1 MLLGI
6 IELTLLKTKHFLHLF
21 LWLEIFL
28 PTFLF
33 RSKLFFFRHCRGIQ
47 FFNLIRWQSKSL
59 IWRKKVTE
67 KNFKSS
73 DYVFNILSPVNVKAN
88 FNFAI
93 HQSKSF
99 VVILVNT
106 FYVSSLMLVKKQW
119 SFGIKYMSA
128 AYFLIGDSGTL
139 G

>member
-1 MLLGI
+1 MLLGV
-6 IELTLLKTKHFLHLF
+6 IELTLLKNKALSPSFCMVGNIPSNFSVSFET
-21 LWLEIFL
+21 
-28 PTFLF
+28 
-33 RSKLFFFRHCRGIQ
+33 FFFRHCRGIQ
-47 FFNLIRWQSKSL
+47 FFDLLKWQSKSL

-67 KNFKSS
+67 KNS

-106 FYVSSLMLVKKQW
+106 FYVSSLMLVEKQW
-119 SFGIKYMSA
+119 SFGITYMSA
-128 AYFLIGDSGTL
+128 PYFLIGDSGTL